1 MTNEENIIKNKAGLF
16 RPAKEVGNISQAR
29 KVMGYPRMFRNEFK
43 YFINAHQKNMMAN
56 KLSKICQRDSF
67 SDAGGGYLIS
77 SLYFDDYNQS
87 AIFDKLSGIRDRKKF
102 RVRVYNYQSNV
113 IKLER
118 KIKRENVTVKSF
130 VQISKEDY
138 TALINGDVSIFR
150 HKDDVV
156 AKDFYLYY
164 RTKNLRPRVV
174 VEYRR
179 EAFIYKYGD
188 VRITFDYLLKAGVFQ
203 KDLFSNGYMISA
215 IPHDQIILEVKYTGY
230 FPDVIRNIIQI
241 DNLQWQSSSKY
252 VKCCVVGM

>member
-1 MTNEENIIKNKAGLF
+1 M
-16 RPAKEVGNISQAR
+16 
-29 KVMGYPRMFRNEFK
+29 YRNELKFL
-43 YFINAHQKNMMAN
+43 INVHQKKVMAN
-56 KLSKICQRDSF
+56 KLSKICQRDLF
-67 SDAGGGYLIS
+67 SDADGGYLVS

-102 RVRVYNYQSNV
+102 RVRVYNHQSSV

-118 KIKRENVTVKSF
+118 KIKRGYVTEKSHIK
-130 VQISKEDY
+130 ISKGEYD
-138 TALINGDVSIFR
+138 TLVGGDASFLR

-179 EAFIYKYGD
+179 EAFIYQYGD
-188 VRITFDYLLKAGVFQ
+188 VRITFDYLLKAGAFQ

-215 IPHDQIILEVKYTGY
+215 IPHDQIILEVKYSGY

-252 VKCCVVGM
+252 VKCCVAGM

>member
-1 MTNEENIIKNKAGLF
+1 M
-16 RPAKEVGNISQAR
+16 
-29 KVMGYPRMFRNEFK
+29 YRNELKFI
-43 YFINAHQKNMMAN
+43 INAHQKYVMTN

-67 SDAGGGYLIS
+67 SDADGGYLVS

-87 AIFDKLSGIRDRKKF
+87 AIFDKLSGVCDRKKF
-102 RVRVYNYQSNV
+102 RVRVYNYQTNV

-118 KIKRENVTVKSF
+118 KIKREHVTEKSHI
-130 VQISKEDY
+130 QISKEEY
-138 TALINGDVSIFR
+138 NTLVSGDVSFLR

-188 VRITFDYLLKAGVFQ
+188 VRITFDYFLKAGIFQ

>member
-1 MTNEENIIKNKAGLF
+1 M
-16 RPAKEVGNISQAR
+16 
-29 KVMGYPRMFRNEFK
+29 YRNELKF
-43 YFINAHQKNMMAN
+43 FVNAHQKNVMAN
-56 KLSKICQRDSF
+56 KLRKICQRDSF
-67 SDAGGGYLIS
+67 SDADGGYLIS

-87 AIFDKLSGIRDRKKF
+87 AFFDKLSGIRDRKKF

-118 KIKRENVTVKSF
+118 KIKRENVTEKSYI
-130 VQISKEDY
+130 QISKEEYD
-138 TALINGDVSIFR
+138 TLVSGDVSFLR

-188 VRITFDYLLKAGVFQ
+188 VRITFDYFLRAGVFP
-203 KDLFSNGYMISA
+203 KELFSNRYMISA

-241 DNLQWQSSSKY
+241 NNLQWQSISKY
-252 VKCCVVGM
+252 AKCYVVGM

>member
-1 MTNEENIIKNKAGLF
+1 M
-16 RPAKEVGNISQAR
+16 
-29 KVMGYPRMFRNEFK
+29 YRNELK
-43 YFINAHQKNMMAN
+43 YFINAHQKNMLAN

-67 SDAGGGYLIS
+67 SDADGGYLIS

-87 AIFDKLSGIRDRKKF
+87 AFFDKLSGIRDRKKF

-118 KIKRENVTVKSF
+118 KIKRGNVTEKSHI
-130 VQISKEDY
+130 QISKEEY
-138 TALINGDVSIFR
+138 ANLVSGDVSFLR

-164 RTKNLRPRVV
+164 RTKNLRSRVV

-188 VRITFDYLLKAGVFQ
+188 VRICFDYLLKAGVFQ
-203 KDLFSNGYMISA
+203 KDLFSNGYMISV

-241 DNLQWQSSSKY
+241 NNLQWQSISKY
-252 VKCCVVGM
+252 AKCFVVGM

>member
-1 MTNEENIIKNKAGLF
+1 M
-16 RPAKEVGNISQAR
+16 
-29 KVMGYPRMFRNEFK
+29 YRNEFK
-43 YFINAHQKNMMAN
+43 FFINAHQKNIMAN
-56 KLSKICQRDSF
+56 KLIKICQRDSF
-67 SDAGGGYLIS
+67 SDADGGYLIS

-87 AIFDKLSGIRDRKKF
+87 AIIDKLSGIRDRKKF
-102 RVRVYNYQSNV
+102 RVRVYNYQYNV

-118 KIKRENVTVKSF
+118 KIKRENVTEKSHI
-130 VQISKEDY
+130 QISKEEYD
-138 TALINGDVSIFR
+138 ALVSGDVSYLR

-156 AKDFYLYY
+156 AKDFFLSY

-215 IPHDQIILEVKYTGY
+215 IPHDQIILEVKYTRY

-241 DNLQWQSSSKY
+241 NNLQWQSSSKY
-252 VKCCVVGM
+252 VMCCVVGM

>member
-1 MTNEENIIKNKAGLF
+1 M
-16 RPAKEVGNISQAR
+16 
-29 KVMGYPRMFRNEFK
+29 YRNEFK
-43 YFINAHQKNMMAN
+43 FFINAHQKNVMAN
-56 KLSKICQRDSF
+56 KLSNICQRDPF
-67 SDAGGGYLIS
+67 SDADGGYLIS

-87 AIFDKLSGIRDRKKF
+87 AFFDKLSGIRDRKKF

-118 KIKRENVTVKSF
+118 KIKREYFIKKSHI
-130 VQISKEDY
+130 QISKEEYD
-138 TALINGDVSIFR
+138 ALVSGDVSFLR

-188 VRITFDYLLKAGVFQ
+188 VRITFDHLLRAGVYQ

-215 IPHDQIILEVKYTGY
+215 IPQNQIILEVKYTGY
-230 FPDVIRNIIQI
+230 FPDVIRNIVQI
-241 DNLQWQSSSKY
+241 NNLQWQSSSKY
-252 VKCCVVGM
+252 AMCCMVGM

>member
-1 MTNEENIIKNKAGLF
+1 M
-16 RPAKEVGNISQAR
+16 
-29 KVMGYPRMFRNEFK
+29 YRNELKF
-43 YFINAHQKNMMAN
+43 FINAHQKNLMAN

-67 SDAGGGYLIS
+67 SDADGGYLIS

-87 AIFDKLSGIRDRKKF
+87 AFFDKLSGIRDRKKF

-118 KIKRENVTVKSF
+118 KIKRGNVTEKSHI
-130 VQISKEDY
+130 QISKEEYD
-138 TALINGDVSIFR
+138 TLVSGDVSFLR
-150 HKDDVV
+150 YKDDVV
-156 AKDFYLYY
+156 AKEFYLYY

-241 DNLQWQSSSKY
+241 NNLQWQSSSKY
-252 VKCCVVGM
+252 AKCCVVGM

>member
-1 MTNEENIIKNKAGLF
+1 M
-16 RPAKEVGNISQAR
+16 
-29 KVMGYPRMFRNEFK
+29 YRNELKF
-43 YFINAHQKNMMAN
+43 YINAYQKNVMAN
-56 KLSKICQRDSF
+56 KLNNICQRDSF
-67 SDAGGGYLIS
+67 SDAAGGYLVS

-87 AIFDKLSGIRDRKKF
+87 AIFDKLSGVRDRKKF
-102 RVRVYNYQSNV
+102 RVRIYNYQSNV

-118 KIKRENVTVKSF
+118 KIKRGIVTNKSHI
-130 VQISKEDY
+130 QISKEEY
-138 TALINGDVSIFR
+138 NSLISGDVSFLRQI
-150 HKDDVV
+150 DDIV

-179 EAFIYKYGD
+179 EAFIYKYGA

-215 IPHDQIILEVKYTGY
+215 IPPDQIILEVKYSGY
-230 FPDVIRNIIQI
+230 FPVVIRNIIQI
-241 DNLQWQSSSKY
+241 YNLQWQSSSKY

>member
-1 MTNEENIIKNKAGLF
+1 M
-16 RPAKEVGNISQAR
+16 
-29 KVMGYPRMFRNEFK
+29 YRNELKFL
-43 YFINAHQKNMMAN
+43 INAHQKNVMAN
-56 KLSKICQRDSF
+56 KLSKICQRDPF
-67 SDAGGGYLIS
+67 SDADGGYLVS

-87 AIFDKLSGIRDRKKF
+87 AIFDKLSGISDRKKF
-102 RVRVYNYQSNV
+102 RVRIYNYQSNV

-118 KIKRENVTVKSF
+118 KIKREYVTEKSHI
-130 VQISKEDY
+130 QISKEDY
-138 TALINGDVSIFR
+138 DTLVNGDVSFLSHI
-150 HKDDVV
+150 DDVV

-188 VRITFDYLLKAGVFQ
+188 VRINFDYLLKAGVFQ

-215 IPHDQIILEVKYTGY
+215 IPHDQIILEVKFTGY